1 LKRLEK
7 TLLDITICGEI
18 SIFNGGVLMDDSTT
32 QYNYNEL
39 LKKCKKLK
47 NQLIN
52 IIEEKESLI
61 KHKFFYLKSEYIE
74 KIGFLEFELYE
85 LDLRL
90 GETMRRIELVNL
102 ALESNIPFNLYH
114 IESEVKREFE
124 DFEELLKLKDKE
136 IQFSRYFLDMNKMSD
151 EEFLELKKYYK
162 KTIRLIHPSINFNLS
177 ELQKNLWNKA
187 NIAYENVNLIYLKII
202 YKLAYDESINMTRME
217 DCSNEEISSQI
228 YYFEDTIK
236 KYLEEIDEL
245 KENFPFNKEE
255 LLKNETKVKE
265 IRKDLSQSINEAK
278 NILEMLEEHFLL
290 ILNDGQYIN

>member
-1 LKRLEK
+1 MKRLEK

-32 QYNYNEL
+32 QYNYSEL

-236 KYLEEIDEL
+236 KYLEEIDEF

>member
-1 LKRLEK
+1 MKRLEK

-18 SIFNGGVLMDDSTT
+18 SIFNGGVFMDDSTT
-32 QYNYNEL
+32 QYNYSEL

-236 KYLEEIDEL
+236 KYLEEIDEF

>member
-1 LKRLEK
+1 MKRLEK
-7 TLLDITICGEI
+7 TLLDITIYGEI
-18 SIFNGGVLMDDSTT
+18 SIFNGGVFMDDSTT
-32 QYNYNEL
+32 QYNYSEL

-236 KYLEEIDEL
+236 KYLEEIDEF

>member
-1 LKRLEK
+1 
-7 TLLDITICGEI
+7 
-18 SIFNGGVLMDDSTT
+18 MDDSTT

-290 ILNDGQYIN
+290 ILDDGQYIN

>member
-236 KYLEEIDEL
+236 KYLEEIDEF

-290 ILNDGQYIN
+290 ILDDGQYIN

>member
-1 LKRLEK
+1 MKRLEK

-236 KYLEEIDEL
+236 KYLEEIDEF